1 MTDTPTALKPETVE
15 RLNKLFNEVT
25 DMNVALGHLIRSD
38 DRNSCQ
44 AALEHLQ
51 HAIDVRLAEVW
62 ELWPEFKEAVK
73 GQAAQIVPDRGRTA

>member
-1 MTDTPTALKPETVE
+1 MIDSVTALKPETVN
-15 RLNKLFNEVT
+15 RLNELFNEVT
-25 DMNVALGHLIRSD
+25 DMNVALGHLLKLD
-38 DRNSCQ
+38 EVKEFPT
-44 AALEHLQ
+44 ALGIIQ